1 MSKLLLTSFAP
12 WLSHHR
18 SNASDDLLGL
28 LPPDDHYHLLRQLPV
43 DTVLARRAVLGAIA
57 AVRPVGVVCCGMAE
71 GRSLLT
77 VEARAREGAV
87 CYRTGLDLAGLVAGL
102 AMTGISEDAGL
113 FVCEGLYYGVL
124 EALPRL
130 DWPCFGLFVHVPLL
144 TPENRA
150 IVLGDFRMILE
161 RLI

>member
-12 WLSHHR
+12 WLAHHR
-18 SNASDDLLGL
+18 SNAADDLLGL
-28 LPPDDHYHLLRQLPV
+28 LPPDDRYHLLRQLPV
-43 DTVLARRAVLGAIA
+43 DTALARRAVLATMA
-57 AVRPVGVVCCGMAE
+57 QVRPAGVVCCGMAE

-77 VEARAREGAV
+77 VEARAREGTA
-87 CYRTGLDLAGLVAGL
+87 CHWTALDLPKLITGL

-124 EALPRL
+124 EVLPQL

-144 TPENRA
+144 TPLNRA
-150 IVLGDFRMILE
+150 IVLGDFRTILG

>member
-12 WLSHHR
+12 WLPHQR

-43 DTVLARRAVLGAIA
+43 DTALARRAVLEAMVE
-57 AVRPVGVVCCGMAE
+57 VRPAGVVCCGMAE
-71 GRSLLT
+71 GRSRLT
-77 VEARAREGAV
+77 VEARARQGGD
-87 CYRTGLDLAGLVAGL
+87 CHWTDLNLTELVAGL
-102 AMTGISEDAGL
+102 TMTGISEDAGQ

-124 EALPRL
+124 ETLPRL

-144 TPENRA
+144 TPDNQA
-150 IVLGDFRMILE
+150 IVLGDFRTILE

>member
-1 MSKLLLTSFAP
+1 MNKLLLTSFAP

-28 LPPDDHYHLLRQLPV
+28 LPPDDRFNLLRQLPV
-43 DTVLARRAVLGAIA
+43 DTVLARQAVLA
-57 AVRPVGVVCCGMAE
+57 AMVQERPAGVVCCGMAE

-77 VEARAREGAV
+77 VEAQAREGAT
-87 CYRTGLDLAGLVAGL
+87 CYGTGLDLPKLIAGLT
-102 AMTGISEDAGL
+102 MTAISEDAGQ

-144 TPENRA
+144 TPDNQA
-150 IVLGDFRMILE
+150 IVLGDFRTILG